1 LQVLPS
7 LSPIKHNLTS
17 EFRMNQLNK
26 QDIVDLKTILNV
38 IRQLQQDGVFKDD
51 KDLYKLLKS
60 ALEKAK

>member
-1 LQVLPS
+1 
-7 LSPIKHNLTS
+7 
-17 EFRMNQLNK
+17 MNQLNK